1 MILSSNP
8 RPLQLWKTLSLEVA
22 DSGLAQVDNTWN
34 MEKVFKGLFHTGRF
48 RNPHPARQGNR
59 FAGGI
64 CISDSGR
71 PAV

>member
-34 MEKVFKGLFHTGRF
+34 MEKVCSPYSRVYFI
-48 RNPHPARQGNR
+48 P
-59 FAGGI
+59 
-64 CISDSGR
+64 
-71 PAV
+71 